1 MKTTDLVLAFYFL
14 SIKSVET
21 LKVGRCLELTVEL
34 HSCSK
39 EQLEAESLLLDL
51 QGPWLRGDTIVSV
64 VPTVV
69 MPTPS

>member
-1 MKTTDLVLAFYFL
+1 MKTTDLVLAFSFL
-14 SIKSVET
+14 SIKFVEAV
-21 LKVGRCLELTVEL
+21 KAGRCLEVTVQL

-51 QGPWLRGDTIVSV
+51 QGPWLGGDTIVTI
-64 VPTVV
+64 VPSVV